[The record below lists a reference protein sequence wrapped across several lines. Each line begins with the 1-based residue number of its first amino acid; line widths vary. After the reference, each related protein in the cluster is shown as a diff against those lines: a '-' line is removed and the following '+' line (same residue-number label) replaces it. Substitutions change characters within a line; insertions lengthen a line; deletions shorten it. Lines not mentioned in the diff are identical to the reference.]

1 VEALNGKRLSL
12 NGAKILAL
20 GVAYKRGVSDTRE
33 SPALEII
40 ESLHKKGADVSY
52 ADPHVPAITLDGL
65 SLKSVALTDQE
76 ISAADCVV
84 ILTDHTDFDYKRIV
98 DLASLVVDMRN
109 ATWGI
114 AAPAERVVRL

>member
-1 VEALNGKRLSL
+1 
-12 NGAKILAL
+12 
-20 GVAYKRGVSDTRE
+20 
-33 SPALEII
+33 
-40 ESLHKKGADVSY
+40 
-52 ADPHVPAITLDGL
+52 
-65 SLKSVALTDQE
+65 VALTDQE